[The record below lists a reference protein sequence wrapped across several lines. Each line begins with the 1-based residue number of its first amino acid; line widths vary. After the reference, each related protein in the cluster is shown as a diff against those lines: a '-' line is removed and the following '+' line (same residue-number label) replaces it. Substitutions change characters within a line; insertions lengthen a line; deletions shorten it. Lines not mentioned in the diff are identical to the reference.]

1 MQRTLLIMIGL
12 LLWAGSALA
21 VPETVSVRVTDVS
34 PGSFSLVWM
43 TDVAAE
49 PTVEVYSDAG
59 MSEDLTDSLHVQPMP
74 DLVPSVGEAARARGI
89 MKVRVSGLAANTTYH
104 VHSVTVDPQ
113 DSASVSYSSLL
124 EVVTASQVSIDH
136 RQADGSLTHTANDL
150 LSGRVYIRPADVSE
164 LPGQGALLVLETDGT
179 QAPLSAFVG
188 SGIAGPEGLLDLNN
202 LFDLDGVSFDLLG
215 GENTLLRIY
224 RGGTLSTLLH
234 YRKFPIDNGTGAV
247 AEAVQGFF
255 ADFNLDGAVDEA
267 DFEIFKDHY
276 RTAADDS
283 GFNPDMNLIPLQETA
298 VLSGDRIDA
307 RDFAR
312 FATEYGNDSVE

>member
-1 MQRTLLIMIGL
+1 MRRTFLIMIGL

-21 VPETVSVRVTDVS
+21 VPETVSVRVTDVT

-49 PTVEVYSDAG
+49 PTVEVYADAG
-59 MSEDLTDSLHVQPMP
+59 MSEDLIGKLRIESMP
-74 DLVPSVGEAARARGI
+74 DLTSAVLEAARARGI
-89 MKVRVSGLAANTTYH
+89 MKVRVSGLAANTAYH
-104 VHSVTVDPQ
+104 VRSVTVDPQ
-113 DSASVSYSSLL
+113 NSASISYSSLI
-124 EVVTASQVSIDH
+124 EVMTASQVSVDQ
-136 RQADGSLTHTANDL
+136 RQTDGSLTHAANDL
-150 LSGRVYIRPADVSE
+150 LSGRVYILPADTSE

-179 QAPLSAFVG
+179 QSPLSAFVG

-215 GENTLLRIY
+215 GEKTLLRIY

-234 YRKFPIDNGTGAV
+234 YRKFSVDNGTGAV
-247 AEAVQGFF
+247 AEPVQGFF
-255 ADFNLDGAVDEA
+255 ADFNLDGAVDET

-283 GFNPDMNLIPLQETA
+283 GFNPDLNLMPVQNGSVTA
-298 VLSGDRIDA
+298 EDRIDA